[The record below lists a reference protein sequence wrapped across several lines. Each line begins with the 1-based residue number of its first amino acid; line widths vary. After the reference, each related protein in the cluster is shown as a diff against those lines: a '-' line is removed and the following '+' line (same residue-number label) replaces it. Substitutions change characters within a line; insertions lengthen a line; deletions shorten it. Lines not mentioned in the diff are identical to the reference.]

1 MNTLF
6 PTQEIGSLPKPPW
19 VVKALRGQP
28 LREAER
34 QDLLAWSERV
44 GLMEEGRAYL
54 ERLDRGEHTRDTI
67 RDFAALFNL
76 RFLETAGLDVV
87 YDGEARRIEMYEYP
101 VRHSDGFTFLGH
113 VRSFDNKYY
122 RKAAATGPVRARDAY
137 HVQEFR
143 YNLQHAR
150 RPLKVP
156 VTGAYT
162 LADWS
167 FNEYY
172 EARLRSRYPR
182 LMERKYRAKE
192 DLTYAIAEEIIL
204 PNLEALVEAGAR
216 WIQIDEPAATTH
228 PEEISIVVESFNR
241 SVQGLRE
248 KGVKL
253 SIHICYSDYL
263 LLYPHILEMDVDHL
277 ALEFANK
284 DNFEILGE
292 FYARGERRE
301 IGLGVVDVHRNRVE
315 TPEEIQGR
323 VERAVEAYHGMAEKL
338 WLNPDCGLR
347 TRSLH
352 VAYEKLRAIT
362 TAARNLRRQAS

>member
-6 PTQEIGSLPKPPW
+6 PTQEIGSLPKPAW
-19 VVKALRGQP
+19 VVRALRGQP
-28 LREAER
+28 LRDAEKE
-34 QDLLAWSERV
+34 DLLRWTERV
-44 GLMEEGRAYL
+44 GLSEEGRKYL
-54 ERLDRGEHTRDTI
+54 EHLERGAHTRESI

-101 VRHSDGFTFLGH
+101 VRHAEGFTFLGH

-122 RKAAATGPVRARDAY
+122 RKAAATGPVRAKDLY
-137 HVQEFR
+137 HVKEFA
-143 YNLQHAR
+143 YNLKHAR

-172 EARLRSRYPR
+172 EARLRAQYPR
-182 LMERKYRAKE
+182 LLERKYRAKE
-192 DLTYAIAEEIIL
+192 DLTYAIAEEVIL

-228 PEEISIVVESFNR
+228 PEELPIVVESFNR
-241 SVQGLRE
+241 SVQGLRV

-263 LLYPHILEMDVDHL
+263 LLYPHILDMDVDHL

-284 DNFEILGE
+284 DNYEILRA
-292 FYARGERRE
+292 FYDRGERRE

-315 TPEEIQGR
+315 RPEEIQQR

-347 TRSLH
+347 TRSLD
-352 VAYEKLRAIT
+352 VAFDKLRAIT
-362 TAARNLRRQAS
+362 TAAETLRRQAT